1 MDKEFESKDLSEK
14 ELEDVSGGMTPE
26 ERRRRHLK
34 RKLRRLRDAAAQ
46 QPAPNPSP
54 YSDYV
59 EEEGSTGP
67 DDPDTEPATEEI
79 AESE

>member
-1 MDKEFESKDLSEK
+1 MFESKDLSEK

-34 RKLRRLRDAAAQ
+34 RKLRRLRDVAAQ
-46 QPAPNPSP
+46 KPTP
-54 YSDYV
+54 SDYA